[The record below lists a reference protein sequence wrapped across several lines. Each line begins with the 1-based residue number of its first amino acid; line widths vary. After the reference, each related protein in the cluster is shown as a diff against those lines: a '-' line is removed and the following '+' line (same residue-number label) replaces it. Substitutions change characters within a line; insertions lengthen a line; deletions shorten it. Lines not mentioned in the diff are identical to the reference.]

1 MMFMQ
6 ADPRVQVTE
15 FPDSEDELICLAQN
29 GDREAFCELVRRF
42 RVGVIDVVYR
52 MCGNSDVAEDA
63 AQQTF
68 LSAWRSLGSF
78 RPQTSFRSWLYRIAI
93 NAAVDILRREQPAV
107 DIELLPLAAP
117 GNGLQAQV
125 ERRERAQRVRQAVL
139 ALPEAGRAVLI
150 LREYQNLSYAEIAA
164 ALDIPIGTVMSR
176 LNYARQLLAERL
188 KRELEAE

>member
-1 MMFMQ
+1 MQ

-15 FPDSEDELICLAQN
+15 FPDSEDELIRLAQN

-68 LSAWRSLGSF
+68 FPPGAAWGAS

-117 GNGLQAQV
+117 AMAC
-125 ERRERAQRVRQAVL
+125 RRRSSAVS
-139 ALPEAGRAVLI
+139 ALSGCARRC
-150 LREYQNLSYAEIAA
+150 LRC
-164 ALDIPIGTVMSR
+164 R
-176 LNYARQLLAERL
+176 
-188 KRELEAE
+188 KREGRC